1 MNWEGNKGK
10 FHVITIKK
18 FVKLISISFSVPK
31 SRVIIKQK
39 CGFEFFKVIMFFGK
53 TLIREPSIN
62 MIVNRALSSLVF
74 LMNIITTSGGQKS
87 SHCHNKDYPQCHPL

>member
-31 SRVIIKQK
+31 SRVIITQK
-39 CGFEFFKVIMFFGK
+39 CGFEFVRVM
-53 TLIREPSIN
+53 
-62 MIVNRALSSLVF
+62 MVF
-74 LMNIITTSGGQKS
+74 LKNSNKRA
-87 SHCHNKDYPQCHPL
+87 SHQHDCKQGTFIFSFSHEYYY